1 LGLTVGILFL
11 TIGIVGCTSGWS
23 ITVQTDGPCYAIG
36 DTVCI
41 GGRLTYN
48 DWPQQSVSVSIGV
61 KSSSSDTPYY
71 FGTATTDSDGNYN
84 SSFTLGVNAELG
96 TYVVSVNAEGCT
108 NQTTFRVADP
118 IYIKENGDVE
128 PADAPISRN
137 GNIYTLTDNIVA
149 NSTNGIIIERN
160 DTILDGLGFALNGT
174 RLANSNGIYLAHVS
188 NVTIENMSIESF
200 HNGLNQYLCSNC
212 HIVDTDLFSNGNG
225 IYYQQA
231 SSSTIEGNNITKNSY
246 AGILLDG
253 SYDNSLSGNSLA
265 NTISSNF
272 GAISLRGSSYNNNIT
287 DNNFANNTLYGVYIE
302 ASYSNSI
309 FHNNFF
315 NNTRQGFVTSD
326 SSGNLWDNGYPSGGN
341 CWGDYDGA
349 DLFNGPYQNVTGSDA
364 MGDTPYLIHNSN
376 IDHYPLMQPWTGMLA
391 QSSISIIFSVN
402 PSKVDSPVTCTA
414 IVSGSSPSG
423 IVTWITGSNTGHFSN
438 SNSMLSSGN
447 CSTTY
452 IDTSLGTV
460 TITANYSGDLNNAQ
474 NSSST
479 TLTICPVTTFDQVG
493 VGSDFTGTV
502 VTIDGTNYTASELP
516 LSFLW
521 VEGSSHSFSYAS
533 PLSAGIGQ
541 RYVWNSTYGLS
552 GVQNESLNVTGSG
565 ILTGNYDTQYYL
577 TLATSP
583 SGVDSLSGQGWHDV
597 GSFASISAAQ
607 YVDIVSDPSRYSF
620 SRWTTD
626 NMTKIADSSLPA
638 TTVLMDE
645 AKTVTANYVTQYCV
659 TFAESGVGSDFPGSV
674 MNVSGTDYDS
684 SGYSDW
690 FDSGARVVFSFYS
703 PLVVTPNGEQ
713 YVLVSPNVTS
723 PLTVSAATTVTGTY
737 KTQYSITFDQSGVGP
752 DCIDTVVVI
761 DGSNYDFGALP
772 ASFWW
777 DEGST
782 HTFAFQ
788 SPLAGISGT
797 KQYNWTSTTGLSS
810 LRSGSITVT
819 SLGTV
824 VGNYVVLVHDV
835 AVTSVA
841 VGPSV
846 VCQGYGCAIEAS
858 LANIG
863 DFPET
868 FNVTIYAN
876 MTDNGNVTAIHTFV
890 NVPLNSH
897 DSTILIF
904 MWDTTGFVTG
914 NYTISTYAEPVPGE
928 TSTTDNNFTGGW
940 VVVSMVGD
948 LTGGSAN
955 VWDFVPDGKCDG
967 KDVSV
972 AAKCFGSYPG
982 CSPPLIWNANCDVNN
997 DGKVDGKD
1005 IATVAKHFGEYNP

>member
-1 LGLTVGILFL
+1 M
-11 TIGIVGCTSGWS
+11 SGWS
-23 ITVQTDGPCYAIG
+23 ITVQTDRPCYAIG

-48 DWPQQSVSVSIGV
+48 DWPQQSVQVGISV
-61 KSSSSDTPYY
+61 KSSSSDTLYY

-84 SSFTLGVNAELG
+84 SSFTLGINAELG
-96 TYVVSVNAEGCT
+96 TYVASASAEGCT

-118 IYIKENGDVE
+118 IYIEESGDVE

-137 GNIYTLTDNIVA
+137 GNIYTLTGNIVA

-160 DTILDGLGFALNGT
+160 DIILNGMGFTLDGT
-174 RLANSNGIYLAHVS
+174 RLANSNGIYLARVS
-188 NVTIENMSIESF
+188 NVTIENISIESF
-200 HNGLNQYLCSNC
+200 LDGVNQYLCPDC
-212 HIVDTDLFSNGNG
+212 HIVDTNLFSNGNG

-253 SYDNSLSGNSLA
+253 SYDNNISGNSLA

-272 GAISLRGSSYNNNIT
+272 GAISLRGSSYDNNIVN
-287 DNNFANNTLYGVYIE
+287 NNFANNTLYGVYIE

-326 SSGNLWDNGYPSGGN
+326 SSGNVWDSGYPSGGN
-341 CWGDYDGA
+341 YWSDYDGA

-391 QSSISIIFSVN
+391 QSSTSIIFSVN
-402 PSKVDSPVTCTA
+402 PAPVCSPVTCTST
-414 IVSGSSPSG
+414 VSGSNPTG
-423 IVTWITGSNTGHFSN
+423 IVTWTTGSNTGYFSN
-438 SNSMLSSGN
+438 SNCMLSSGN

-452 IDTSLGTV
+452 IDTSPGTV

-479 TLTICPVTTFDQVG
+479 TLTISPITTFDQVG
-493 VGSDFTGTV
+493 VGSDFAGTV

-516 LSFLW
+516 VSFLW

-533 PLSAGIGQ
+533 PLNAGIGE
-541 RYVWNSTYGLS
+541 RYVWNSTAGLS
-552 GVQNESLNVTGSG
+552 GAQNGSLNVTGSG
-565 ILTGNYDTQYYL
+565 NLTGNYNTQYYL
-577 TLATSP
+577 ALATSP
-583 SGVDSLSGQGWHDV
+583 SDVDSSAGQGWYDA
-597 GSFASISAAQ
+597 GSYASISAAQ
-607 YVDIVSDPSRYSF
+607 YVDIVSGSSRYTF
-620 SRWTTD
+620 SGWTTD
-626 NMTKIADSSLPA
+626 NMTEIANPSLPA
-638 TTVLMDE
+638 TTVLVDE
-645 AKTVTANYVTQYCV
+645 TKIVTANYATQYGV
-659 TFAESGVGSDFPGSV
+659 TFAESGVGSDFTGPV
-674 MNVSGTDYDS
+674 MIVGGTDYDR
-684 SGYSDW
+684 SGYSNW
-690 FDSGARVVFSFYS
+690 FDSGASIGFGFYS
-703 PLVVTPNGEQ
+703 PLVVTPNGER
-713 YVLVSPNVTS
+713 YVLTGVSGNSTAS
-723 PLTVSAATTVTGTY
+723 SLTVSAATTVTGTY

-761 DGSNYDFGALP
+761 DGSNYNFGALP

-777 DEGST
+777 DNGST

-788 SPLAGISGT
+788 SSLVGTSGT
-797 KQYNWTSTTGLSS
+797 KKYNWTSTTGLSS
-810 LRSGSITVT
+810 LQSDSITIT

-824 VGNYVVLVHDV
+824 VGNYVTLVHDV
-835 AVTSVA
+835 AVTSVVA
-841 VGPSV
+841 GPSV

-858 LANIG
+858 PANIG

-876 MTDNGNVTAIHTFV
+876 NTDNGNITAIHTFI
-890 NVPLNSH
+890 NVALNSQ
-897 DSTILIF
+897 DSTMLTF
-904 MWDTTGFVTG
+904 MWNTSGFDLG
-914 NYTISTYAEPVPGE
+914 NYTISAYAWPVPGE
-928 TSTTDNNFTGGW
+928 ADTSDNNFTGGW
-940 VVVSMVGD
+940 VFVSMVGD

-955 VWDFVPDGKCDG
+955 LWDFVPDGKCDG
-967 KDVSV
+967 KDVSIV
-972 AAKCFGSYPG
+972 AKCFGSYPG
-982 CSPPLIWNANCDVNN
+982 CSPPLIWNRNCDVNN

-1005 IATVAKHFGEYNP
+1005 IAIVARHFGEYTP